1 MQKTGFE
8 KTLRVPVHTRSQK
21 DLLIGSSNYMLP
33 GFIRFVSHFNV
44 YEIGFVL
51 DSMCAFN
58 VVVCFIP
65 RKVGIKPLVDLS
77 IKVPQKAM

>member
-1 MQKTGFE
+1 MF
-8 KTLRVPVHTRSQK
+8 
-21 DLLIGSSNYMLP
+21 P

-51 DSMCAFN
+51 ESMCAFN

-65 RKVGIKPLVDLS
+65 RKVGIKLLADLS